1 MKFQDTVHATLRC
14 GDSGAVLR
22 MAEAER
28 LRARVAGDPAG
39 EVVAIDAMT
48 RVALRGEDLARAEE
62 LALEALGVAVGSGDR
77 RLEERPRHVLAAVAH
92 LSGDYRTAHE
102 RYLASIELYESL
114 GQPEMVNSERHN
126 LAFIELRLGNRDR
139 ARRLFAAV
147 REWVF
152 RAGHRSFVPHLGVA
166 AAVMASADG
175 EHQRAARMIG
185 FTDRADAIARLPD
198 PDETVDLSRA
208 RSAAVAALG
217 AERFAVEYA
226 AGAILSP
233 EEAFGLEWRS

>member
-1 MKFQDTVHATLRC
+1 MEFQDAVHATFRR

-39 EVVAIDAMT
+39 EVAAIDAMT

-62 LALEALGVAVGSGDR
+62 LALEALDVAVGSGDR
-77 RLEERPRHVLAAVAH
+77 WLEERPRHVLAAVAH
-92 LSGDYRTAHE
+92 LSGDYRTARE
-102 RYLASIELYESL
+102 RYLASIELNESL

-126 LAFIELRLGNRDR
+126 LAFTELRLGNRDR
-139 ARRLFAAV
+139 ARRLFAAG

-152 RAGHRSFVPHLGVA
+152 RAGRRSFVPHLGA
-166 AAVMASADG
+166 AAAAMASADG

-185 FTDRADAIARLPD
+185 FTDRAYAIARIPD
-198 PDETVDLSRA
+198 PDETVDLSRV

-217 AERFAVEYA
+217 AERFAEEYA
-226 AGAILSP
+226 AGEILSP